1 MRIDPAP
8 FVGLNHPC
16 PQTGQVQGGKSQDQQ
31 EAFESVR
38 GGEATGLKLVATRFF
53 VPESFF
59 NVKTQAVLV
68 QGLGI
73 GGLITHHEPGIIRL
87 VNEGSQ
93 SEMDWSHGCS
103 ENRHLLEEAALSGR
117 WTELSDSRNMLGS

>member
-8 FVGLNHPC
+8 FVGPNHPC
-16 PQTGQVQGGKSQDQQ
+16 PQTGQVQGGKGQ
-31 EAFESVR
+31 EEPGGVR
-38 GGEATGLKLVATRFF
+38 GRQGWRGDWSEAGSHPICASRKVSRVL
-53 VPESFF
+53 E
-59 NVKTQAVLV
+59 TQAVLV

-93 SEMDWSHGCS
+93 S
-103 ENRHLLEEAALSGR
+103 
-117 WTELSDSRNMLGS
+117 